1 MTPSARTRPSGTWSA
16 AAALAAVFVV
26 RAGWTWWVSGAHPSA
41 VRSPD
46 TPGYVTPA
54 RSLLDSGVFRAYPGR
69 DVPMFI
75 RTPGYPAFLAGA
87 IGLTGGERG
96 ALMVQV
102 FVSILTILVTYLLVI
117 RLGGSRVAAG
127 VAAAIVA
134 LDPLQFVASG
144 TLLTESVTSLVMVA
158 ILAAGVGL
166 FTVDAT
172 AARVRQSALLGLAI
186 AIATMIRPTTYYLP
200 VLIVGLLV
208 VHLRRSGLRRVVLH
222 LAAFLLPVFV
232 VVGAWQVRNH
242 RVVNSWSVSQIQAI
256 NLYCYR
262 GASAEAGARNLSLAT
277 VWKQRGCPADG
288 GVTGWCPSLGGCDER
303 VPRTIGPRFD
313 ELERQG
319 VRTTLHY
326 PLETAGSTVRG
337 GWRLLVGPGTETVA
351 RFLAVEQSSLLTAV
365 LGVWML
371 AVELAAALGLVQ
383 LLRSA
388 ERRYWFFVAATLAYV
403 VVISSG
409 PETYSRFRTP
419 LVPLIAMF
427 AGLWLGPRCEA
438 KWVAR
443 RSVVA
448 GDDAAIVAD
457 EG

>member
-1 MTPSARTRPSGTWSA
+1 MA
-16 AAALAAVFVV
+16 AAALTAVFAL
-26 RAGWTWWVSGAHPSA
+26 RAGWTWWVSGAHPGA

-46 TPGYVTPA
+46 TSGYVTPA

-75 RTPGYPAFLAGA
+75 RTPGYPSFLAGV

-102 FVSILTILVTYLLVI
+102 FVSMVTVVVTYLLVI

-127 VAAAIVA
+127 IAAAIVA

-144 TLLTESVTSLVMVA
+144 TLLTESVTSLVMVG
-158 ILAAGVGL
+158 IVAAGVGL
-166 FTVDAT
+166 FTVDAS
-172 AARVRQSALLGLAI
+172 AARVRRSALLGLAI

-200 VLIVGLLV
+200 VLVVVLLV
-208 VHLRRSGLRRVVLH
+208 AHLRRSGVHRVVLH
-222 LAAFLLPVFV
+222 LVAFLLPVLV

-242 RVVNSWSVSQIQAI
+242 RVVNSWSVSQIQGV

-262 GASAEAGARNLSLAT
+262 GAEAEARARGLSFGA
-277 VWKQRGCPADG
+277 VWKQLGCPADG

-303 VPRTIGPRFD
+303 VPKTIGPRFD

-319 VRTTLHY
+319 ARTMLRY
-326 PLETAGSTVRG
+326 PVETAGSTVRG

-351 RFLAVEQSSLLTAV
+351 RFLAIEQSRVLTAV
-365 LGVWML
+365 LGAWML
-371 AVELAAALGLVQ
+371 VVEVAAVFGLVQ

-388 ERRYWFFVAATLAYV
+388 DRRYWVFVAATLGYV

-409 PETYSRFRTP
+409 PEAYSRFRTP

-438 KWVAR
+438 RWSAR
-443 RSVVA
+443 RPAVA